1 MKKRLVLLLVTA
13 MAATTVLAGCGS
25 KDSGSSDN
33 GKKSSKEAKVENDD
47 DTLIVGFDASF
58 PPYGYKDDSGEYVG
72 FDLDLAQEVCDRNN
86 WKLVQQPID
95 WDSKDAEL
103 NSGTIDC
110 IWNGFTM
117 NGREDDYTWSDP
129 YIDNKQVVVVR
140 SDSGIDDFAG
150 LKGKHVE
157 VQTDSS
163 ALAALE
169 GDQKDLAATFADL
182 NQVAEYNTAFMD
194 LESGACDAIAMDIGV
209 ANYQLKQHE
218 GYKILDEALNSEKY
232 AVGFKLGNE
241 ELRDTVNDSLMQLK
255 EDGTFDALAE
265 KYELTDMVCLGED
278 GDAEAAT
285 EAATEGASE
294 AATETEAE
302 TEA

>member
-33 GKKSSKEAKVENDD
+33 GKKSSKEAKIENDD

-72 FDLDLAQEVCDRNN
+72 FN
-86 WKLVQQPID
+86 
-95 WDSKDAEL
+95 WDSKDMEL
-103 NSGTIDC
+103 NSGSIDC

-209 ANYQLKQHE
+209 ANYQVNSRKNPDD
-218 GYKILDEALNSEKY
+218 YKILDKEISSEQY
-232 AVGFKLGNE
+232 AVGFKKGNT
-241 ELRDTVNDSLMQLK
+241 ELKDKVQKTLDEMA
-255 EDGTFDALAE
+255 EDGTVDKIAE
-265 KYELTDMVCLGED
+265 KYADYGVP
-278 GDAEAAT
+278 
-285 EAATEGASE
+285 GALCIGKNGK
-294 AATETEAE
+294 
-302 TEA
+302 

>member
-25 KDSGSSDN
+25 KDSGSSDS
-33 GKKSSKEAKVENDD
+33 GKKSAKESKVENDD

-72 FDLDLAQEVCDRNN
+72 FDLDLAQEVCDRNA
-86 WKLVQQPID
+86 WKLVKQPID

-103 NSGTIDC
+103 NSETIDC

-140 SDSGIDDFAG
+140 SDSGIDDFSG

-163 ALAALE
+163 ALALWKE
-169 GDQKDLAATFADL
+169 IRKTWRQPSQILIRL
-182 NQVAEYNTAFMD
+182 QNT
-194 LESGACDAIAMDIGV
+194 I
-209 ANYQLKQHE
+209 QHSW
-218 GYKILDEALNSEKY
+218 IWNPVHVMRSLWTSE
-232 AVGFKLGNE
+232 LQTI
-241 ELRDTVNDSLMQLK
+241 R
-255 EDGTFDALAE
+255 
-265 KYELTDMVCLGED
+265 
-278 GDAEAAT
+278 
-285 EAATEGASE
+285 
-294 AATETEAE
+294 
-302 TEA
+302 

>member
-33 GKKSSKEAKVENDD
+33 GKKSSKEAKIENDD

-86 WKLVQQPID
+86 WKLVKQPID

-194 LESGACDAIAMDIGV
+194 LESGACGAIAMDIGV